1 MKYKV
6 LERVPNF
13 VDTDRPMEEFTAGSL
28 EDLLNGFPAN
38 WANDPKFLRFSKSL
52 HPTLMHGYKYLLM
65 CEMKDGTFW
74 VIGFLE
80 DAIPGLPDLDIDACN
95 RLKALHNALN

>member
-13 VDTDRPMEEFTAGSL
+13 IDTDGPMEEFYASSL
-28 EDLLNGFPAN
+28 GELLNGFPAR
-38 WANDPKFLRFSKSL
+38 WASDPKFLRFSKSSYKDL
-52 HPTLMHGYKYLLM
+52 HGYKYLLM

-74 VIGFLE
+74 AIGFLE
-80 DAIPGLPDLDIDACN
+80 DAIPDLPELDIDACD
-95 RLKALHNALN
+95 RLKAMYNALD